1 MPFNVIC
8 PMCRENYHET
18 TDSFKLFHYL
28 NLLDANAG
36 MLKLKDEYKS
46 YGWDEPPPDPTGGY
60 GLLECPGCGAMLA
73 PSGHFIVRLQEQP
86 IESEVKEKQPQTKE
100 KVARVYICEICG
112 EEFDMPIKKA
122 AHMRKHKKKE
132 KENAERR

>member
-1 MPFNVIC
+1 
-8 PMCRENYHET
+8 MCRESYHET

-36 MLKLKDEYKS
+36 MLKLKDEFKS

-73 PSGHFIVRLQEQP
+73 PSGHFIVRLQEQSTEQEKP
-86 IESEVKEKQPQTKE
+86 SKEKTTK
-100 KVARVYICEICG
+100 VYKCEICG
-112 EEFDMPIKKA
+112 EEFDKPIKKA
-122 AHMRKHKKKE
+122 VHMKKHKKEE
-132 KENAERR
+132 KENAKK

>member
-1 MPFNVIC
+1 MFDVIC
-8 PMCRENYHET
+8 PMCRESYHET

-28 NLLDANAG
+28 QLLDVNAG

-60 GLLECPGCGAMLA
+60 GLLECPGCSGMLA
-73 PSGHFIVRLQEQP
+73 PSGHFIVRLQE
-86 IESEVKEKQPQTKE
+86 EKGKPTEE
-100 KVARVYICEICG
+100 KGAKVYKCEICG

-122 AHMRKHKKKE
+122 AHMRKHKKEE
-132 KENAERR
+132 KENGKTSNE